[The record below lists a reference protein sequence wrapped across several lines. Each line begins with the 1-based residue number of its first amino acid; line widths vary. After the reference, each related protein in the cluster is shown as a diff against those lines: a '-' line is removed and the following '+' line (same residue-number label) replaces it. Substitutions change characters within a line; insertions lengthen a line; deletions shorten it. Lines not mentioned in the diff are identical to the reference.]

1 MASRPPAQTD
11 TLAALRA
18 LGYNRVPKAATFT
31 RGQTRS
37 LEQIVDSAP
46 SLAQLANLARDGQK
60 RLQAI
65 SSLLP
70 ASLRTMVES
79 GGIEGDAW
87 CLLVPHS
94 AAAAKLRQLLPALS
108 AHLRTRGW
116 NVQSIR
122 VKVKSKN

>member
-18 LGYNRVPKAATFT
+18 LGYNRAPKASAIT
-31 RGQTRS
+31 RGQART
-37 LEQIVDSAP
+37 LEQIVETAP
-46 SLAQLANLARDGQK
+46 SLAQLANIARDGQK

-65 SSLLP
+65 ASLMP
-70 ASLRTMVES
+70 ASLRHQVES
-79 GGIEGDAW
+79 GGIEGDSW

-108 AHLRTRGW
+108 AHLRTHGW
-116 NVQSIR
+116 QVQSIR
-122 VKVKSKN
+122 VKVKSGH